1 MFSTTKKSL
10 NERLRFSQH
19 NHMFHTEA
27 KNMYE
32 DSQFLMEPINLENNI
47 YNKKIP
53 HYPVNSSFRLE
64 RECTPK
70 TQQNFYN
77 NYFVHK
83 SIPFAQQ
90 NYNINNN
97 NIMLKD
103 IKEKEKQIRIINQNY
118 KENWKEEMKKD
129 IKTYKYG
136 VNLNISNYE
145 TKEAINISYD
155 NEYNV
160 TKGKSV
166 DKYRKK
172 RMKISKSF
180 SVFDPN
186 DLNNLRMKNSKTP
199 QKYNNNQ
206 KNLSYDSHNFYNP
219 NHKFSKTCSNFNQCD
234 NWNKSR
240 NSNYEDYNYKWKIK
254 SFIEK
259 LEEYFVESLK
269 VFFCFFVH
277 RIKLYIKI
285 SEIKNIQSI
294 SQLSDEFK
302 LNKNKSYTTIIQN
315 GDDNLNKTFQ
325 KRNKDYFHITNL
337 KKANIRN
344 TSLKIKLNDNCQKH
358 VQFDKNSIKNKN
370 IKNAKIEYS
379 FPNINNISNKKSYH
393 NSSTAFNSNEIKS
406 TNSSSHSRIN
416 QYINNI
422 SLLKNKNNIHIFNK
436 ETVNSLSNLTL
447 KNKNLSN
454 EKMNDNKLTKY
465 KSSNEIYN
473 KKKALIYVKPKIEN
487 MKMFKI
493 DKISN
498 FPNNK
503 IYSDNKIE
511 LSIKSMILKKKN
523 ISKSFK
529 SSNKQKKI
537 EQKSKDE
544 FKEIII
550 KDIKTN
556 DKRIN
561 ISIKYIISEK
571 YLKEFTKAK
580 IRKKLISLNNIKN
593 IFINNDIELLKPKAV
608 ESFDYIP
615 VITILKVNIK
625 DNIYDKNKEKNQKLC
640 DIIDIIK
647 RLSKKYIIY
656 FGQFFF
662 NELENA
668 NSHIKLI
675 SNDNLS
681 EKDAEFNKI
690 NISCISNKEN
700 KNQENEIMI
709 EENYSLNNDIDNTL
723 LNNNEKI
730 ETEKYLF
737 EIDHINK
744 MISPSSSENENF
756 LVNDNHKVDKRE
768 NIKLTDFD
776 INQPKEK
783 KQLEHNNNYQLDKN
797 IIKNDENKEK
807 TKLKLFD
814 CDSMKKN
821 KLFTIKIS
829 RHKICKNILKD
840 IKIKREKIDKDKI
853 LKMKNLLSILE
864 NKINRMN
871 FHYSELLKY
880 NFDRWK
886 QIISKANIEYGYLG
900 DKCLVKNLND
910 EIFAENNE
918 IIMALNYNR
927 NKSINKNEVMEDK
940 NSLNKYYYNF
950 DIKVDKNNF
959 IERIKDFRLHL
970 IEYFAFRLKNA
981 LNYDD

>member
-1 MFSTTKKSL
+1 
-10 NERLRFSQH
+10 
-19 NHMFHTEA
+19 
-27 KNMYE
+27 
-32 DSQFLMEPINLENNI
+32 
-47 YNKKIP
+47 
-53 HYPVNSSFRLE
+53 
-64 RECTPK
+64 
-70 TQQNFYN
+70 
-77 NYFVHK
+77 
-83 SIPFAQQ
+83 
-90 NYNINNN
+90 
-97 NIMLKD
+97 
-103 IKEKEKQIRIINQNY
+103 
-118 KENWKEEMKKD
+118 
-129 IKTYKYG
+129 
-136 VNLNISNYE
+136 
-145 TKEAINISYD
+145 
-155 NEYNV
+155 
-160 TKGKSV
+160 
-166 DKYRKK
+166 
-172 RMKISKSF
+172 MKI
-180 SVFDPN
+180 
-186 DLNNLRMKNSKTP
+186 
-199 QKYNNNQ
+199 
-206 KNLSYDSHNFYNP
+206 
-219 NHKFSKTCSNFNQCD
+219 
-234 NWNKSR
+234 
-240 NSNYEDYNYKWKIK
+240 
-254 SFIEK
+254 
-259 LEEYFVESLK
+259 
-269 VFFCFFVH
+269 
-277 RIKLYIKI
+277 
-285 SEIKNIQSI
+285 
-294 SQLSDEFK
+294 
-302 LNKNKSYTTIIQN
+302 
-315 GDDNLNKTFQ
+315 
-325 KRNKDYFHITNL
+325 
-337 KKANIRN
+337 
-344 TSLKIKLNDNCQKH
+344 
-358 VQFDKNSIKNKN
+358 
-370 IKNAKIEYS
+370 
-379 FPNINNISNKKSYH
+379 
-393 NSSTAFNSNEIKS
+393 
-406 TNSSSHSRIN
+406 
-416 QYINNI
+416 
-422 SLLKNKNNIHIFNK
+422 
-436 ETVNSLSNLTL
+436 
-447 KNKNLSN
+447 
-454 EKMNDNKLTKY
+454 
-465 KSSNEIYN
+465 
-473 KKKALIYVKPKIEN
+473 
-487 MKMFKI
+487 FKI

-593 IFINNDIELLKPKAV
+593 IFINNDIELLKPKTV

-656 FGQFFF
+656 FGKFFF

-668 NSHIKLI
+668 YNHIKLI
-675 SNDNLS
+675 SNGNLS

-709 EENYSLNNDIDNTL
+709 EENYSLNKDIDNTL

-737 EIDHINK
+737 EIEHINK

-756 LVNDNHKVDKRE
+756 LMNDNHKVDKRE
-768 NIKLTDFD
+768 NIKLSDFD

-783 KQLEHNNNYQLDKN
+783 KQHEYNHNYQLDKN
-797 IIKNDENKEK
+797 IIKNDENKET

-814 CDSMKKN
+814 CDSLKKN

-853 LKMKNLLSILE
+853 LKMKNLFSILE

-871 FHYSELLKY
+871 IHYSELLKY

-886 QIISKANIEYGYLG
+886 QIISKANIEYCDLG
-900 DKCLVKNLND
+900 DKCLVKNFND
-910 EIFAENNE
+910 ENFARNNE

-950 DIKVDKNNF
+950 DIKVDKNDF

>member
-1 MFSTTKKSL
+1 
-10 NERLRFSQH
+10 
-19 NHMFHTEA
+19 
-27 KNMYE
+27 
-32 DSQFLMEPINLENNI
+32 
-47 YNKKIP
+47 
-53 HYPVNSSFRLE
+53 
-64 RECTPK
+64 
-70 TQQNFYN
+70 
-77 NYFVHK
+77 
-83 SIPFAQQ
+83 
-90 NYNINNN
+90 
-97 NIMLKD
+97 
-103 IKEKEKQIRIINQNY
+103 
-118 KENWKEEMKKD
+118 
-129 IKTYKYG
+129 
-136 VNLNISNYE
+136 
-145 TKEAINISYD
+145 
-155 NEYNV
+155 
-160 TKGKSV
+160 
-166 DKYRKK
+166 
-172 RMKISKSF
+172 
-180 SVFDPN
+180 
-186 DLNNLRMKNSKTP
+186 MKN
-199 QKYNNNQ
+199 KY
-206 KNLSYDSHNFYNP
+206 
-219 NHKFSKTCSNFNQCD
+219 
-234 NWNKSR
+234 
-240 NSNYEDYNYKWKIK
+240 
-254 SFIEK
+254 
-259 LEEYFVESLK
+259 
-269 VFFCFFVH
+269 
-277 RIKLYIKI
+277 
-285 SEIKNIQSI
+285 
-294 SQLSDEFK
+294 LSDEFK
-302 LNKNKSYTTIIQN
+302 LNKNKSYTTNIQN
-315 GDDNLNKTFQ
+315 GDDNLNETFQ
-325 KRNKDYFHITNL
+325 KKNKDYIHITNL
-337 KKANIRN
+337 KMANFRN
-344 TSLKIKLNDNCQKH
+344 TSFKTKLNNNCQKH
-358 VQFDKNSIKNKN
+358 VQFDKNSIKKKN

-379 FPNINNISNKKSYH
+379 FPNINNKSDKKSYH

-422 SLLKNKNNIHIFNK
+422 SLLKNKNNIQIFNK
-436 ETVNSLSNLTL
+436 ETENNLSNLTV

-454 EKMNDNKLTKY
+454 EKTNDNKLTKY

-473 KKKALIYVKPKIEN
+473 KKKALIYVKPKIED

-493 DKISN
+493 EKIIN

-529 SSNKQKKI
+529 GSNEQKKI
-537 EQKSKDE
+537 EPKSNE
-544 FKEIII
+544 QFKEIII
-550 KDIKTN
+550 KDIQTS
-556 DKRIN
+556 DQRIN

-580 IRKKLISLNNIKN
+580 IRKKLINLDNIKN
-593 IFINNDIELLKPKAV
+593 IFINNDIESLKPKAV

-656 FGQFFF
+656 FGKFFF

-668 NSHIKLI
+668 INHIKLI
-675 SNDNLS
+675 SNGNLS

-709 EENYSLNNDIDNTL
+709 EENYSLNKDIDNTL

-737 EIDHINK
+737 EIEHINK
-744 MISPSSSENENF
+744 MISPSNSENENF
-756 LVNDNHKVDKRE
+756 LMNDNHKVDKRE
-768 NIKLTDFD
+768 NIKLSDFD

-783 KQLEHNNNYQLDKN
+783 KQIEYNNNYQLDKN
-797 IIKNDENKEK
+797 IIKNDESKER

-886 QIISKANIEYGYLG
+886 QIISKANVEYDDLR

-910 EIFAENNE
+910 EIIAENNE

-927 NKSINKNEVMEDK
+927 NKSINKNEVMEDI

-950 DIKVDKNNF
+950 GIKVDKNDF
-959 IERIKDFRLHL
+959 IERIKNFRLHL